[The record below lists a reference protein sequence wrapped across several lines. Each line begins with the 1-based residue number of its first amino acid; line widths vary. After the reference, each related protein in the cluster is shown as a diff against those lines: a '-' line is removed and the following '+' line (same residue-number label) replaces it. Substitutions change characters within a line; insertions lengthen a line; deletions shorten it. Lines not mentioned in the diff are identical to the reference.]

1 MYQKLSAATLSPEAL
16 ERAARY
22 LRILSGL
29 YGVLKPTD
37 AIAPYRLEMGTRWEA
52 GGAANLHEFWRKSI
66 TEQLQKELS
75 ANDFV
80 VNLASDE
87 YAKAVDF
94 KALEAP
100 VYKIDF
106 KEWRNG
112 KLKSISFNAK
122 RARGEMTRWLL
133 EHNITEANQL
143 KDFSEDGY
151 KLEEQADAH
160 KLLFVK

>member
-1 MYQKLSAATLSPEAL
+1 M
-16 ERAARY
+16 
-22 LRILSGL
+22 
-29 YGVLKPTD
+29 
-37 AIAPYRLEMGTRWEA
+37 
-52 GGAANLHEFWRKSI
+52 
-66 TEQLQKELS
+66 
-75 ANDFV
+75 

-122 RARGEMTRWLL
+122 RARGAMARWLL
-133 EHNITEANQL
+133 EHNITEAKQL
-143 KDFSEDGY
+143 TDFSEDGY